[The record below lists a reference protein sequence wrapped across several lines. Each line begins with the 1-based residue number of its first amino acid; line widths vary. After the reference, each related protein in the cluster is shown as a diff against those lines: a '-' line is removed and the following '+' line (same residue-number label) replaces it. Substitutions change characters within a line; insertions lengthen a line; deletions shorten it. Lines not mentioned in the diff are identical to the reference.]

1 MLPLVNAP
9 VDLLVVGAGPVGLA
23 CALEASRRGLTHVVL
38 EKGALLNTLVNWPTH
53 VVFFST
59 PELLEIGGHP
69 FVAAGPK
76 PTRREGLDYYRKVA
90 AREGLDVRLATRV
103 ESLAKEGGLFVA
115 ATPAGA
121 FSARAAVVAT
131 GFFDTPNLLGV
142 PGEELPKVSHY
153 YREPYAHAG
162 TDVLVV
168 GGKNS
173 AVEAALDLHRHGAR
187 VTMAIRGPGFGSSVK
202 YWLRPDVENRVK
214 EGSIRAFFDTTVDRI
229 EEGAVTLR
237 AAGGTASYPNDF
249 VYALTGYRP
258 DFPMLRRFGIG
269 ITAGPRGRP
278 RSRDDGDGR
287 PGPLRRR
294 RRRGGPPHRPPVH
307 RERPRA
313 RGADRRA
320 PPRPPR
326 RSSSCRRPADR
337 EVPGRGLS
345 RPRHIPAVF
354 AGASGSGSG
363 ASGNGLTL
371 FSNGGSVFRK
381 S

>member
-1 MLPLVNAP
+1 MSAAGQVPRDV
-9 VDLLVVGAGPVGLA
+9 LVVGGGPVGLA

-90 AREGLDVRLATRV
+90 ERERLDVRLFTPV
-103 ESLAKEGGLFVA
+103 VSLERRDGLFVA
-115 ATPAGA
+115 STPQET
-121 FSARAAVVAT
+121 FRARAAVVAT
-131 GFFDTPNLLGV
+131 GFFDTPNLLDV
-142 PGEELPKVSHY
+142 PGEDLPKVSHY

-187 VTMAIRGPGFGSSVK
+187 VTMAVRGPAFGDSVK

-214 EGSIRAFFDTTVDRI
+214 EGSIRALFHTAVVRI
-229 EEGAVTLR
+229 EECAVVLRRAGATITL
-237 AAGGTASYPNDF
+237 PNAF

-258 DFPMLRRFGIG
+258 DFPFLRSVGIG
-269 ITAGPRGRP
+269 ITEESEVVHDPLTMETSVPGLYVAGVVAAGRHI
-278 RSRDDGDGR
+278 GKLFIENGR
-287 PGPLRRR
+287 AHAAQIVGHLLA
-294 RRRGGPPHRPPVH
+294 RRGGAAV
-307 RERPRA
+307 A
-313 RGADRRA
+313 A
-320 PPRPPR
+320 P
-326 RSSSCRRPADR
+326 
-337 EVPGRGLS
+337 EVPPIRRFQDGD
-345 RPRHIPAVF
+345 
-354 AGASGSGSG
+354 
-363 ASGNGLTL
+363 
-371 FSNGGSVFRK
+371 
-381 S
+381 